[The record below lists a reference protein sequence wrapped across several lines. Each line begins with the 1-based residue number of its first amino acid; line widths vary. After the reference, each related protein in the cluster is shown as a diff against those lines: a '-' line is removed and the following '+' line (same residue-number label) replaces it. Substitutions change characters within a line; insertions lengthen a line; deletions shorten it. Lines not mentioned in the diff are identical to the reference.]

1 MRATPSRTLHLQII
15 FKSETFRCAAAV
27 CRKKRQK
34 ERKKERNGRE
44 ERFSFGGSFL
54 PAPSF
59 LLVLL

>member
-1 MRATPSRTLHLQII
+1 MRATPSPLHLQII

-34 ERKKERNGRE
+34 EREKERNGRE
-44 ERFSFGGSFL
+44 RFSFGSFL

>member
-1 MRATPSRTLHLQII
+1 MRATPSRHFIQII

-34 ERKKERNGRE
+34 EREKERNRPE
-44 ERFSFGGSFL
+44 ERFSFGEFL